1 MNYIFRNI
9 KNLYFF
15 IIILISNT
23 YVFCVSVSFQIDMNN
38 SFLPNEN
45 YDNIVVNG
53 SWNNW
58 QGWGLHL
65 LDDDGDGIYES
76 TINLEQGIY
85 EYVIS
90 ATGPADNWSGWGEV
104 VNAPIGSLCDWN
116 PNDQWNNYGF
126 AINVNTSSVNQ
137 SYCAGTCNPYCID
150 EEEGESFLLNPP
162 NNSFTRMIHIP
173 FEWNQLPDAI
183 SYNLQIVNNYDENM
197 FENNFIIDTL
207 ITDITYIDTE
217 NIEWNNDYWWRVRPQ
232 YYNED
237 YGEWSN
243 TFSFRVGSK
252 KFSEINA
259 DIFDQNQLQD
269 GLVAFA
275 GFGGNQETDVFS
287 GVIDKYGNE
296 IWNDGYMSFMFNHI
310 NEYGNVYGYSNR
322 NWPQNSGSQISWIHN
337 YNASFIWNAPTY
349 DVNVDL
355 HEIKQIPNGNYMAF
369 VPDYSQLGPIPQG
382 DWSFLFQSVGY
393 QVDGIT
399 DEYPYIGMRIV
410 EWDKDGNEVWNWNP
424 FDHFDKQH
432 TDLYGGF
439 WWQAFDQGAF
449 DWMHS
454 NAFHF
459 DENESVI
466 YVSHRHLSRISK
478 ISYPS
483 GEVIWN
489 MGMPDGFG
497 TGSDNI
503 CTDLG
508 FSFQHNIQLLD
519 DGSLLFFDNGNIS
532 TILNEDDN
540 FPTTRIRRVRVID
553 NSYCETVWEYVLPAN
568 LFGAGMGSVQLL
580 DNGNYLIYTFGNG
593 MGQQEP
599 TLREVNSDKEVIWN
613 YQGDVNAV
621 WYRTYK
627 IPSLH
632 PEIFSVVVNNF
643 KKIEGGDIVIVDD
656 TLKFSI
662 TNHSGYYNTYRYAL
676 SDLIDGGNPLFEFTE
691 GEIIIGP
698 NQSSE
703 LSFLVN
709 QLNQTNTS
717 ISLQIH
723 PVNHE
728 YATKNLSFDVYTEE
742 QEVFGDLNEDGIA
755 NIIDVVLLVNVVLN
769 GDSSSNLGDLNND
782 GSINVVDIVILVN
795 VILQ

>member
-1 MNYIFRNI
+1 M
-9 KNLYFF
+9 
-15 IIILISNT
+15 
-23 YVFCVSVSFQIDMNN
+23 Q
-38 SFLPNEN
+38 
-45 YDNIVVNG
+45 DNDIYEGTWWNAAFNG
-53 SWNNW
+53 S
-58 QGWGLHL
+58 
-65 LDDDGDGIYES
+65 
-76 TINLEQGIY
+76 
-85 EYVIS
+85 
-90 ATGPADNWSGWGEV
+90 
-104 VNAPIGSLCDWN
+104 
-116 PNDQWNNYGF
+116 
-126 AINVNTSSVNQ
+126 
-137 SYCAGTCNPYCID
+137 
-150 EEEGESFLLNPP
+150 
-162 NNSFTRMIHIP
+162 
-173 FEWNQLPDAI
+173 
-183 SYNLQIVNNYDENM
+183 
-197 FENNFIIDTL
+197 
-207 ITDITYIDTE
+207 
-217 NIEWNNDYWWRVRPQ
+217 
-232 YYNED
+232 
-237 YGEWSN
+237 
-243 TFSFRVGSK
+243 
-252 KFSEINA
+252 
-259 DIFDQNQLQD
+259 
-269 GLVAFA
+269 
-275 GFGGNQETDVFS
+275 
-287 GVIDKYGNE
+287 
-296 IWNDGYMSFMFNHI
+296 
-310 NEYGNVYGYSNR
+310 
-322 NWPQNSGSQISWIHN
+322 
-337 YNASFIWNAPTY
+337 
-349 DVNVDL
+349 
-355 HEIKQIPNGNYMAF
+355 
-369 VPDYSQLGPIPQG
+369 
-382 DWSFLFQSVGY
+382 
-393 QVDGIT
+393 
-399 DEYPYIGMRIV
+399 
-410 EWDKDGNEVWNWNP
+410 
-424 FDHFDKQH
+424 
-432 TDLYGGF
+432 
-439 WWQAFDQGAF
+439 F

-483 GEVIWN
+483 GEVMWN

-662 TNHSGYYNTYRYAL
+662 TNHSGYYNTYRYVL

-755 NIIDVVLLVNVVLN
+755 NIIDVVLLVNVVLD
-769 GDSSSNLGDLNND
+769 GYSSTNLGDLNND

-795 VILQ
+795 AILQ